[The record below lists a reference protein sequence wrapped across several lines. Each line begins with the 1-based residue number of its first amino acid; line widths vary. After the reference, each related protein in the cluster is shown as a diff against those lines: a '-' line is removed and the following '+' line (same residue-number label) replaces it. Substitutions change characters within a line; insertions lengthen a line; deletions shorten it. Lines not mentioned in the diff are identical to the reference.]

1 MKRLHLFPENRI
13 HHTWN
18 KDLEPVLE
26 VDPGDTVFYET
37 REATNNQITPTS
49 TTESLADL
57 DWASFYPLAG
67 PLYVRGAQP
76 GDTLAIDVLDVQHR
90 GWGWTAILPGF
101 GVLPE
106 DFSDPHLRI
115 WEVHDGKFAYMN
127 DSVRVPLAPFA
138 GTMGVAAAV
147 EGDLEPMPPR
157 HVGGNMD
164 ARDIT
169 TGTTLYLPVEVE
181 GGLFSIGDGHLAQGD
196 GEVCVSAIEAALGI
210 ACRFDVIKGQ
220 TIRAPEIETRPGS
233 LTPFGDEQ
241 GFFATMGVA
250 DDLMVATKE
259 AVRNM
264 VDRLGTLYGLAPED
278 AYVLASVA
286 ADLKITEV
294 VDPNW
299 IVSLYMPRAAFLS
312 PARRPTRLSEE
323 GNPLV

>member
-1 MKRLHLFPENRI
+1 MTKLHLFPENRI

-67 PLYVRGAQP
+67 PLYIRGAQP

-101 GVLPE
+101 GVLPD
-106 DFSDPHLRI
+106 DFSDPYLRI
-115 WEVHDGKFAYMN
+115 WEVHDGRFAYMN
-127 DSVRVPLAPFA
+127 ESVRVPLAPFA
-138 GTMGVAAAV
+138 GTMGVVAAV

-164 ARDIT
+164 ARDLT
-169 TGTTLYLPVEVE
+169 AGTTLYLPVEVE

-210 ACRFDVIKGQ
+210 ACRFDVIKNQ
-220 TIRAPEIETRPGS
+220 AIRAPEFETPPGS

-250 DDLMVATKE
+250 DDLMVATRE

-264 VDRLGTLYGLAPED
+264 VDRLGTLYGLSPED
-278 AYVLASVA
+278 AYVLTSVA

-299 IVSLYMPRAAFLS
+299 IVSMYMPRAAFLN
-312 PARRPTRLSEE
+312 PPRRPNRLSEK
-323 GNPLV
+323 GNHLT